1 MPSLARAATARKT
14 YDQLFGP
21 LNVLVVDDMPP
32 IRRMVRQM
40 LQHLGV
46 KGDIQEAGDGQEAWE
61 ALQEKSFDLVVC
73 DINMPR
79 MSGLDLLRHLRA
91 TPRYQTIPFLMISGE
106 VSEDIVA
113 ASAESE
119 VDGYLLKPFK
129 TESLEGRLRSIIV
142 KRYQP
147 SQGEILFRQANEFL
161 AVGRPEESLAVLE
174 KLTEPPFRQQAK
186 VLNLMGECYLA
197 LKNEEDAAF
206 CFAQAIDINP
216 KFLRAYQNLSDLVES
231 QGDLASAR
239 GYLEEARRLS
249 PLNPER
255 LFTLG
260 QLCLKDG
267 APEEARRF
275 LEESWRIG
283 QYVPATR
290 RSEMAETFLAAGLN
304 EVAEELFRQAIDATP
319 QDVHLYN
326 RMGVALRRQQKHQQA
341 LGYYQ
346 QALKLDSQNEKVHFN
361 LGVLYFDLGEKDQA
375 LEAFKMA
382 LQIRPQFTEA
392 QHFLKRHFSGE
403 QLPAAPS

>member
-1 MPSLARAATARKT
+1 MPSLARSVAARET

-21 LNVLVVDDMPP
+21 LNVLVVDDMPT

-61 ALQEKSFDLVVC
+61 ALQERPFDLVVC

-79 MSGLDLLRHLRA
+79 MNGLELLQNLRA
-91 TPRYQTIPFLMISGE
+91 TPQYQTTPFLMISGE

-129 TESLEGRLRSIIV
+129 INSLEGRLRSIIMN
-142 KRYQP
+142 RYRP
-147 SQGEILFRQANEFL
+147 SQGEILFRKANEFL
-161 AVGRPEESLAVLE
+161 LGGAPHEALAVLE

-186 VLNLMGECYLA
+186 VFNLMGECYRSLGS
-197 LKNEEDAAF
+197 EEDAAM
-206 CFAQAIDINP
+206 CFAQAMEINP
-216 KFLRAYQNLSDLVES
+216 KYLRAYQNLAALAES

-239 GYLEEARRLS
+239 GYLEEARKLS

-260 QLCLKDG
+260 KLCLKDG
-267 APEEARRF
+267 APEEARQF
-275 LEESWRIG
+275 LEESWRFG
-283 QYVPATR
+283 QNVPAAR
-290 RSEMAETFLAAGLN
+290 RSEMAETFMAAGLDQ
-304 EVAEELFRQAIDATP
+304 VAEELFRQAIEATP

-326 RMGVALRRQQKHQQA
+326 RLGVALRRQQKHQQA
-341 LGYYQ
+341 LEYYQ
-346 QALKLDSQNEKVHFN
+346 QALKLDSRNEKVHFN
-361 LGVLYFDLGEKDQA
+361 LGVLYFDLGEKDKA
-375 LEAFKMA
+375 LQAFKVA
-382 LQIRPQFTEA
+382 LQIRPHFTEA
-392 QHFLKRHFSGE
+392 QDFLKRHFKAE
-403 QLPAAPS
+403 ELPAIPS

>member
-1 MPSLARAATARKT
+1 LPSLAPAAAAKKT

-21 LNVLVVDDMPP
+21 LNVLVVDDMPT

-61 ALQEKSFDLVVC
+61 ALQERPFDLVVC

-91 TPRYQTIPFLMISGE
+91 TPQYQTTPFLMISGE

-129 TESLEGRLRSIIV
+129 IDSLEGRLRSIIV
-142 KRYQP
+142 NRYRP
-147 SQGEILFRQANEFL
+147 SQGEILFRKANEFL
-161 AVGRPEESLAVLE
+161 LGGQPKEALTVLE
-174 KLTEPPFRQQAK
+174 KLTQPPFRQQAK
-186 VLNLMGECYLA
+186 VLNLMGECHLS
-197 LKNEEDAAF
+197 LGSDEDASF

-216 KFLRAYQNLSDLVES
+216 KFLRAYQNLAALMES

-255 LFTLG
+255 LFALC
-260 QLCLKDG
+260 QLCLKDDATG
-267 APEEARRF
+267 DARKY

-283 QYVPATR
+283 QYVPAAR

-304 EVAEELFRQAIDATP
+304 EVAEELFRQAIDAAP

-326 RMGVALRRQQKHQQA
+326 RLGVALRRQHKHQQA
-341 LGYYQ
+341 LEYYQ
-346 QALKLDSQNEKVHFN
+346 QALKIDAKNEKVHFN
-361 LGVLYFDLGEKDQA
+361 LGVLYFDLGEKDKA
-375 LEAFKMA
+375 LESFKVA
-382 LQIRPQFTEA
+382 LQIRPEFTEA
-392 QHFLKRHFSGE
+392 QDYLKRNFSAE
-403 QLPAAPS
+403 ELSALPS